1 MEQGPDEVTNTD
13 DPDERARRLEEL
25 TDKPLS
31 EEGDDDNDREGGD
44 A

>member
-1 MEQGPDEVTNTD
+1 VEQGPDEVTTTD

-31 EEGDDDNDREGGD
+31 EGDDDDGEGSD